1 MRWRFTSD
9 GSVNGW
15 GWRFIVYPVIS
26 PGNLSITVCFF
37 PPVVYELH
45 FIKYQTG
52 ATASGEVQS
61 ERLLLARPSVSVVA
75 CLLDPLIKYLIC
87 SQSRKGRL
95 PTRLAMALAGCAQRS
110 GSLSMPFKKT
120 SKRSFVCLFFRV
132 RWN

>member
-26 PGNLSITVCFF
+26 PGNLSVTVVFF
-37 PPVVYELH
+37 SPVVYELH
-45 FIKYQTG
+45 FMKYKTG

-75 CLLDPLIKYLIC
+75 CLLDPLIKYLC
-87 SQSRKGRL
+87 AQSQKGRL

-110 GSLSMPFKKT
+110 GSLSTPFKKT
-120 SKRSFVCLFFRV
+120 
-132 RWN
+132 